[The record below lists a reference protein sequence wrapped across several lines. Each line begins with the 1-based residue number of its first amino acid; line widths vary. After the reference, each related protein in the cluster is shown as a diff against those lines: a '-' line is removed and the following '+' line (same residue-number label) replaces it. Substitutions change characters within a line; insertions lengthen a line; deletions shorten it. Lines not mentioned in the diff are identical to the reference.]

1 MAKLTPGEQ
10 LEKINQLLANY
21 ILTGSRQSLSQIR
34 SAVTIL
40 LRSAPTM
47 SIRVQETFDAHN
59 LSQTIL

>member
-40 LRSAPTM
+40 LQSAPTM
-47 SIRVQETFDAHN
+47 IIRVQETFDAHN